1 MAANNRSK
9 WAACFGVTG
18 AFILAGVLVASAS
31 RPAIASDSTTGV
43 ADTAQLGAQTP
54 QPTSTGEDLAR
65 GRHVYDRACGRCH
78 PGGEEDVGP
87 RLVNKNFD
95 EARMVKQV
103 RQGVGRM
110 RPVPA
115 TKLPEANM
123 PALMAYLR
131 SIHAV
136 R

>member
-1 MAANNRSK
+1 MAAVK
-9 WAACFGVTG
+9 EVFPGV
-18 AFILAGVLVASAS
+18 
-31 RPAIASDSTTGV
+31 P
-43 ADTAQLGAQTP
+43 DTSQLGAQAASTAP
-54 QPTSTGEDLAR
+54 TAQPTTSGEDLAR

-87 RLVNKNFD
+87 RLMNKNFD

-110 RPVPA
+110 RPVPP